1 MRVRYTYV
9 REVYM
14 LKILFYSFMIDRFCL
29 KIYKN
34 PIKFIL
40 MRKKYAKIFGGYK
53 KSIYLCSVII
63 TQWHYEV

>member
-40 MRKKYAKIFGGYK
+40 MRKKIRKNIWWLQKIYI
-53 KSIYLCSVII
+53 SLQRNYYTMTL
-63 TQWHYEV
+63 

>member
-40 MRKKYAKIFGGYK
+40 MRKNTQKYLVVTKNLYIFAA
-53 KSIYLCSVII
+53 
-63 TQWHYEV
+63 